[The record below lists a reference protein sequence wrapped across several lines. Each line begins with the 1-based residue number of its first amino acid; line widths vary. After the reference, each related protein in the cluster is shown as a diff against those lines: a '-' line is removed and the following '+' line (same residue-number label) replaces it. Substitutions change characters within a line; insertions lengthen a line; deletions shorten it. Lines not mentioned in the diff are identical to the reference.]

1 MKNNRSE
8 LDRRTYVKTA
18 GAATAGMIGL
28 AGCAGGD
35 GASGGSS
42 GGDEGGTQYGLLST
56 TITDQ
61 PNDID
66 DFEELIVTID
76 GIWLK
81 PAEGDKGSDGG
92 DQTESMGTEASD
104 QSETS
109 GDEPVESE
117 TETPTTEEPTEG
129 ADGDGEVEGEES
141 EGEDDSGRYYVEFE
155 EPQQANLVELQG
167 PNTALIDET
176 ELAARE
182 YQFLQLDV
190 SDTTGV
196 LAESGEEADV
206 ETPGSA
212 PLKFNQRFEIR
223 PDEET
228 QFVADFAPN
237 RTGQGRYIIRP
248 VASGTQVLYGD
259 EEYEPGSEGEST
271 SEEADAD
278 GGGGNNSGP
287 GDDGGGDGG
296 PGGGDGNGGSGGDG
310 SGDDGSGD
318 DGSGGD
324 GETTTPTETPA

>member
-1 MKNNRSE
+1 MKNHRSK
-8 LDRRTYVKTA
+8 LDRRTYLKTA

-42 GGDEGGTQYGLLST
+42 GGDDGGTQYGTLST

-81 PAEGDKGSDGG
+81 PVEGSEESDDG
-92 DQTESMGTEASD
+92 DQTESMDTEAGD
-104 QSETS
+104 QTET
-109 GDEPVESE
+109 GGNETVESE
-117 TETPTTEEPTEG
+117 TETPTDEESTEEAEDQETGE
-129 ADGDGEVEGEES
+129 AGDEES
-141 EGEDDSGRYYVEFE
+141 EGEDDSGRYYLEFE
-155 EPQQANLVELQG
+155 ESQQANLVELQG

-176 ELAARE
+176 ELEARE

-190 SDTTGV
+190 GDTTGV
-196 LAESGEEADV
+196 LAESDEEADIK
-206 ETPGSA
+206 TPGNA
-212 PLKFNQRFEIR
+212 PLKFNQSFEIR
-223 PDEET
+223 PEEET
-228 QFVADFAPN
+228 RFIADFAPN

-259 EEYEPGSEGEST
+259 EEYEPDSGGEST
-271 SEEADAD
+271 GEETDSD
-278 GGGGNNSGP
+278 GGA
-287 GDDGGGDGG
+287 GGDGG
-296 PGGGDGNGGSGGDG
+296 SGDGGPDGGSGGDG
-310 SGDDGSGD
+310 SV
-318 DGSGGD
+318 GD

>member
-1 MKNNRSE
+1 
-8 LDRRTYVKTA
+8 
-18 GAATAGMIGL
+18 MIGL
-28 AGCAGGD
+28 SGCAGGD
-35 GASGGSS
+35 GASNENNS
-42 GGDEGGTQYGLLST
+42 GDGDETQYGILST

-81 PAEGDKGSDGG
+81 PAEGDEGSDGG
-92 DQTESMGTEASD
+92 DQTDSMGTEAGD
-104 QSETS
+104 QSET
-109 GDEPVESE
+109 GGNETVESE
-117 TETPTTEEPTEG
+117 TETPTTEEPTES
-129 ADGDGEVEGEES
+129 ADGDGEVEDEATGESEVEATGESEVEATGEVGGEES

-155 EPQQANLVELQG
+155 EAQQANLVELQG

-206 ETPGSA
+206 ETPGNA

-228 QFVADFAPN
+228 QFIADFAPN

-259 EEYEPGSEGEST
+259 EEYEPGGGGEST

-287 GDDGGGDGG
+287 GGDDGDGG
-296 PGGGDGNGGSGGDG
+296 PGGDDGNSGPDGDDGNGGSGGDG
-310 SGDDGSGD
+310 SG
-318 DGSGGD
+318 GD
-324 GETTTPTETPA
+324 GETTTLTETPA